1 MNINFHGFFFLLLIF
16 LFSTLAFG
24 ATLSK
29 DEVEAL
35 KDIAKTL
42 GKKNW
47 DFSVDPCSG
56 ERNWTSAEE
65 KGSENAVTC
74 DCTYVNATVCHVTH
88 IILKE
93 QNLPGTLPQELV
105 RLPYLQEFDVT
116 RNYLNGT
123 IPKEWGSMNNL
134 LYISLLGNRL
144 NGSIPIALTNISTL
158 QSLVLESNQFSG
170 RLPPE
175 LGNLNQIQRLLI
187 SSNNFTGELPATL
200 AKLTTLQDI
209 RIGDNQFSG
218 KIPDFIQNWTNL
230 TKLFIQ
236 GSGLSGP
243 IPSGISVLK
252 KLTDLRISDLSG
264 SEQPFPQL
272 SNMKLKNL
280 ILRNCN
286 INGTLPEYLGAM
298 TSLKNLDLSF
308 NKLSGPIPND
318 YDTLRKVDYFYL
330 TGNLLTGQVPSW
342 AQKAD
347 SLDISYNNF
356 TLSQGSQCQDGHVN
370 LFSTSSTRND
380 SGIASCLT
388 SFECPKTSSYALH
401 INCGGGS
408 VKVNGITYD
417 DDMDTAGPASF
428 HQSGGKTWAFSTTGN
443 FIEIDGADSYIVS
456 DKSMLSA
463 ANSELFK
470 NARVSPTSLTYYG
483 FCMGNGNYTVN
494 LHFSEIIF
502 TDDQTYNSLGRR
514 IFNIY
519 IQGELVQKDF
529 NIAKEA
535 GRIGKA
541 ITKPFTAVVSHN
553 TLEVRLYWAG
563 KGTTSI
569 PSKGVYGPLIS
580 AITVEPDFT
589 PPSESGSSSI
599 SAGAVVGIVA
609 AVAIVIILL
618 FVILR
623 RKGYFGK
630 KSSLER
636 EVKGLDLQMSLFN
649 VRQIKGATNNFDIAN
664 KIGEGGFGPVY
675 KGRLSDGTL
684 VAVKQLSAK
693 SKQGNREFL
702 NEIGMISALNH
713 PHLVKLYGCCVEGDQ
728 LMLIY
733 EYLENNSLARALF
746 GAAEH
751 QIKLDWPTR
760 YKICVGIARG
770 LAYLHEESR
779 LKVVHRDIKA
789 TNVLLD
795 KDLNPKISDF
805 GLAKLDE
812 EENTHISTRIAGT
825 YGYMAPEYA
834 MHGYLT
840 DKADVYS
847 FGIVALEI
855 LHGSNNT
862 TLRQKGSE
870 AFHLL
875 DWAHVLKEEN
885 NLLELVD
892 KRLGSNF
899 NKEEAMVMIN
909 VALLCTNV
917 TSALRP
923 AMSSVVSMLEGKIA
937 IKELILESS
946 EVLDEKKMEAM
957 RQYYKDHSVS
967 MEEGPWT
974 ATSSS
979 VATDLYPVDSSYLE
993 KRV

>member
-88 IILKE
+88 I
-93 QNLPGTLPQELV
+93 
-105 RLPYLQEFDVT
+105 
-116 RNYLNGT
+116 
-123 IPKEWGSMNNL
+123 
-134 LYISLLGNRL
+134 
-144 NGSIPIALTNISTL
+144 
-158 QSLVLESNQFSG
+158 
-170 RLPPE
+170 
-175 LGNLNQIQRLLI
+175 
-187 SSNNFTGELPATL
+187 
-200 AKLTTLQDI
+200 
-209 RIGDNQFSG
+209 
-218 KIPDFIQNWTNL
+218 
-230 TKLFIQ
+230 
-236 GSGLSGP
+236 
-243 IPSGISVLK
+243 
-252 KLTDLRISDLSG
+252 
-264 SEQPFPQL
+264 
-272 SNMKLKNL
+272 
-280 ILRNCN
+280 
-286 INGTLPEYLGAM
+286 
-298 TSLKNLDLSF
+298 
-308 NKLSGPIPND
+308 
-318 YDTLRKVDYFYL
+318 
-330 TGNLLTGQVPSW
+330 
-342 AQKAD
+342 
-347 SLDISYNNF
+347 DISYNNF

-388 SFECPKTSSYALH
+388 SIECPKTSSYALH

-519 IQGELVQKDF
+519 IQTYNSLGRRIFDIYIQGELVQKDF
-529 NIAKEA
+529 NIANEA

-649 VRQIKGATNNFDIAN
+649 HSN
-664 KIGEGGFGPVY
+664 
-675 KGRLSDGTL
+675 
-684 VAVKQLSAK
+684 
-693 SKQGNREFL
+693 
-702 NEIGMISALNH
+702 
-713 PHLVKLYGCCVEGDQ
+713 C
-728 LMLIY
+728 
-733 EYLENNSLARALF
+733 
-746 GAAEH
+746 
-751 QIKLDWPTR
+751 
-760 YKICVGIARG
+760 
-770 LAYLHEESR
+770 
-779 LKVVHRDIKA
+779 RDI
-789 TNVLLD
+789 V
-795 KDLNPKISDF
+795 
-805 GLAKLDE
+805 
-812 EENTHISTRIAGT
+812 
-825 YGYMAPEYA
+825 
-834 MHGYLT
+834 
-840 DKADVYS
+840 
-847 FGIVALEI
+847 
-855 LHGSNNT
+855 
-862 TLRQKGSE
+862 
-870 AFHLL
+870 
-875 DWAHVLKEEN
+875 
-885 NLLELVD
+885 
-892 KRLGSNF
+892 
-899 NKEEAMVMIN
+899 
-909 VALLCTNV
+909 
-917 TSALRP
+917 
-923 AMSSVVSMLEGKIA
+923 
-937 IKELILESS
+937 
-946 EVLDEKKMEAM
+946 
-957 RQYYKDHSVS
+957 
-967 MEEGPWT
+967 
-974 ATSSS
+974 
-979 VATDLYPVDSSYLE
+979 SSYN
-993 KRV
+993 